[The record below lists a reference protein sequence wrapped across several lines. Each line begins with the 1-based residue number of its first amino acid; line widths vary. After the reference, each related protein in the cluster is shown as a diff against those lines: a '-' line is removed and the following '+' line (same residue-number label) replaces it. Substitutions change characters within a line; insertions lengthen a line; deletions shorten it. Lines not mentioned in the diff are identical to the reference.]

1 MKCVGSVRRDGF
13 FMDIVVWAG
22 QVMFAGPETSHFG
35 RGEGGGEVAERR
47 KRKTGNTLWWAECNL
62 GKDAFAKEPTTV
74 LTSCVRQEM
83 LRCTLAFNVLY
94 ILR

>member
-35 RGEGGGEVAERR
+35 RGEGGGSGREEETKNREHLVVGRVQPR
-47 KRKTGNTLWWAECNL
+47 KRRFCQGTNDGVDVVC
-62 GKDAFAKEPTTV
+62 
-74 LTSCVRQEM
+74 
-83 LRCTLAFNVLY
+83 
-94 ILR
+94 